1 MKDREGYPEAYGN
14 LMHKTPFI
22 KNAKCQVKGIW
33 RGGVGR
39 AFNLLPDAN
48 RLRQRTHAVIQLFW
62 CHVCI

>member
-33 RGGVGR
+33 RGGGGR
-39 AFNLLPDAN
+39 AFDLLPDAN
-48 RLRQRTHAVIQLFW
+48 RL
-62 CHVCI
+62 